1 MKRPVWLFSMDTE
14 QFSAPPLTTGGLK
27 AYHLKYGECADAT
40 DIELVHF
47 LQSEE
52 IEPWTRE
59 VWSQR
64 EALRAREA
72 AAAGVRPIVGL
83 SCYTW
88 NMAEFLE
95 LITALR
101 AECED
106 LLVVVGGPHVQQ
118 AEEFLGTGDGIDL
131 VVLGE
136 GEITFSALLDV
147 AQREDWASVDG
158 LAYLDAEG
166 APVRNAT
173 RGRTREL
180 DDFPTALDVIE
191 LRDADGNPRYE
202 RAAVETSRG
211 CPFKCAFCEWGTGAI
226 GTKMYQFSL
235 DRFRSDCE
243 RLVSGGIQDI
253 WLCDSNFGALKEDVE
268 KARILVELKKATGL
282 PSTFAT
288 SWHKHHN
295 ARVQEIVL
303 MMHRNGLLQH
313 YNLALQTLTPL
324 ALELSHRKNMKSNA
338 YEPIA
343 KAMSEEGISIATEL
357 IWGLPGDTLA
367 EFESHLDQLAGVF
380 PNINIFGYTLLPG
393 TEFYRRREEY
403 QIDAIPV
410 AGYGRAKGEYVVGC
424 NTFDRDEGIEGYFL
438 ISAHILLIRGYI
450 MPLATRY
457 LALDGRVPVSGL
469 LRAILRELA
478 SEFSAQLPE
487 FDLTDRMNVYE
498 NRAHL
503 YVAMLREEERM
514 FTVIRRVVSGW
525 LAEHC
530 EDADLARRTLAVL
543 DLDRAFC
550 PRVGEGAT
558 ENIGFDFHA
567 SGVETA
573 LGRMELPDQALFEEG
588 SSALSVKHPGH
599 VGEVLVDPDG
609 GSWMRGRIEGD
620 GDGGSSGD
628 QTRAA

>member
-27 AYHLKYGECADAT
+27 AYFQRYGATAAST

-52 IEPWTRE
+52 IEPWVET
-59 VWSQR
+59 VWRGR
-64 EALRAREA
+64 EADRAREA
-72 AAAGVRPIVGL
+72 ARAGLAPVVGF

-88 NMAEFLE
+88 NVAEFLQ

-101 AECED
+101 ESCEG
-106 LLVVVGGPHVQQ
+106 LTVVVGGPHVQQ
-118 AEEFLGTGDGIDL
+118 AEEFLVDDGIDI

-136 GEITFSALLDV
+136 GEITFQALLD
-147 AQREDWASVDG
+147 APGREAWGSVDG
-158 LAYLDAEG
+158 IAFAADDG
-166 APVRNAT
+166 AVVRTPT
-173 RGRTREL
+173 RARTRSL

-191 LRDADGNPRYE
+191 LRDAAGKPKYQ

-226 GTKMYQFSL
+226 GTKMYQWSL

-243 RLVSGGIQDI
+243 RLVEGGIQDI
-253 WLCDSNFGALKEDVE
+253 WLCDSNFGALKEDVD
-268 KARILVELKKATGL
+268 KARILVELRRKTGL

-303 MMHRNGLLQH
+303 MMHQNGLLQH

-343 KAMSEEGISIATEL
+343 KAMSAEGISIATEL

-367 EFESHLDQLAGVF
+367 EFESHLDRLASIF

-393 TEFYRRREEY
+393 TEFYSRREEY
-403 QIDAIPV
+403 SIDAIPV

-424 NTFDRDEGIEGYFL
+424 HTFDRNEGIEGYYL

-457 LALDGRVPVSGL
+457 LALDGQVPVSAL
-469 LRAILRELA
+469 LRTVLRELA
-478 SEFSAQLPE
+478 AAFDGTLP
-487 FDLTDRMNVYE
+487 DLDLSDRMTVYE
-498 NRAHL
+498 NRAPL
-503 YVAMLREEERM
+503 YVAMLRDEAKM
-514 FTVIRRVVSGW
+514 FSIIRAAVEAW
-525 LAEHC
+525 LAEYA
-530 EDADLARRTLAVL
+530 EDEGLRRRVLAVL
-543 DLDRAFC
+543 ELDRTFC
-550 PRVGEGAT
+550 PRVGKGFT
-558 ENIGFDFHA
+558 EEVRFDFDA
-567 SGVETA
+567 EGVERA
-573 LGRMELPDQALFEEG
+573 LGRMELPEPGLFEAG
-588 SSALSVKHPGH
+588 SATLCVRHPGH

-609 GSWMRGRIEGD
+609 GSWMRGRIEPPATP
-620 GDGGSSGD
+620 SSGD
-628 QTRAA
+628 QDRAA